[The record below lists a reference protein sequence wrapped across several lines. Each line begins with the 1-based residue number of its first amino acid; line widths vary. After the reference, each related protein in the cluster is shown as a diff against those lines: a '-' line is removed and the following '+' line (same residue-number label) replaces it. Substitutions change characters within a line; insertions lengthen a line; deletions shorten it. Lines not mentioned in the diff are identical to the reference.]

1 MRITIEAEGQE
12 AEALIRLL
20 GPSKTV
26 VQYEKPEE
34 KIKVPV
40 EKKTKRLKPEVPREE
55 EPANNWAPGGGEVPV
70 EQEDKPEPVHA
81 IKIEDLRKILVDKS
95 KGGKQKE
102 VAALIKSYGV
112 DSLVHV
118 PQEKWAELLE
128 KAEWL

>member
-1 MRITIEAEGQE
+1 MKITIEAEGQE
-12 AEALIRLL
+12 AEELIKLL
-20 GPSKTV
+20 GPSKSV

-34 KIKVPV
+34 KITVPV
-40 EKKTKRLKPEVPREE
+40 EEVEHSGTWE
-55 EPANNWAPGGGEVPV
+55 PGGGEV
-70 EQEDKPEPVHA
+70 EQENKPEPVHA

-118 PQEKWAELLE
+118 PQEKWAELQE